1 MNLQYHQF
9 GQGLC
14 ARGNT
19 RPSIKTAGISYNTGS
34 MGIFNDLTGPKK
46 SVAYGASYSPGDL
59 SKLHFMMV
67 KDAKRP
73 SFPVAYG
80 LNTEQLAFR
89 NARHPGGNAG
99 GYGAGMTGTHGSA
112 GFYDNVRKYAKMV
125 LNKQTG
131 GMMVGQ
137 NGHGIRKMV
146 GMDGHGIRKT
156 GGIMVGQNGHGI
168 RKLIGGHPGV
178 WDPQA
183 KGMVESGHG
192 VKFPTGGFSLNNLLK
207 KSKVPSV
214 MNKTGGMYKRKGKK
228 KSKKSKGSKKSRKTG
243 GNYLDIRNAIN
254 KISSAGFYK
263 KKKRSSKRTTR
274 RKH

>member
-9 GQGLC
+9 GDGLTM
-14 ARGNT
+14 RGNP
-19 RPSIKTAGISYNTGS
+19 RPTIATAGISYNTSSLGVL
-34 MGIFNDLTGPKK
+34 NDISGPRR
-46 SVAYGASYSPGDL
+46 SYPYGAAFSPAEITRYQ
-59 SKLHFMMV
+59 FMMP
-67 KDAKRP
+67 KDPKHP
-73 SFPVAYG
+73 WIPTTYG
-80 LNTEQLAFR
+80 LNTQQLAYK
-89 NARHPGGNAG
+89 NCLKPGGNAG
-99 GYGAGMTGTHGSA
+99 GYNAGMTGTHGSA
-112 GFYDNVRKYAKMV
+112 GFF
-125 LNKQTG
+125 
-131 GMMVGQ
+131 VGQ
-137 NGHGIRKMV
+137 N
-146 GMDGHGIRKT
+146 GHGIRKT

-192 VKFPTGGFSLNNLLK
+192 VKFP
-207 KSKVPSV
+207 
-214 MNKTGGMYKRKGKK
+214 TGGMYKRKGKK